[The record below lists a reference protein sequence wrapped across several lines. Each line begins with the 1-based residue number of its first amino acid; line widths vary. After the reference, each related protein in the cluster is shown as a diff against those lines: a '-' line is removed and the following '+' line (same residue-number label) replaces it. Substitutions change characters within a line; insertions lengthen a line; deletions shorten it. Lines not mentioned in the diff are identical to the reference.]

1 MIQTRMSKQFKLLT
15 IFSASWT
22 FFQAPLL
29 KKLKLNTY
37 GASVWIPYKDFTA
50 EDYSTVPK
58 PDLVVVANGTTLG
71 FTNVTMDSP
80 LEVSIKFTRRYPHC
94 DKIMWYTWT
103 MWALVAAIVV
113 IAILF
118 VIGYGIYKLVKR
130 RKDKDGYVV
139 QADHRDHEVNM
150 Y

>member
-1 MIQTRMSKQFKLLT
+1 
-15 IFSASWT
+15 
-22 FFQAPLL
+22 
-29 KKLKLNTY
+29 
-37 GASVWIPYKDFTA
+37 
-50 EDYSTVPK
+50 
-58 PDLVVVANGTTLG
+58 
-71 FTNVTMDSP
+71 
-80 LEVSIKFTRRYPHC
+80 
-94 DKIMWYTWT
+94 
-103 MWALVAAIVV
+103 MWAVVAAIVV